1 MRAGAFA
8 RSAGRAVAQIFCP
21 LAFGTLVA
29 TVIASAQTATAQ
41 STAAQTPPAQTPPAQ
56 GATAQS
62 GSPAPPAAQPIQA
75 PVPPEPPL
83 MPPTPNVSAAAESI
97 YATARPGLLQIRTL
111 VEAAGRQSSIGSGFL
126 VSPDG
131 LAVTNYHVVSQYALE
146 PKTYRLE
153 YARPD
158 GSQGALKLLAIDVA
172 NDVAIV
178 QLDGT
183 ELPHLEFD
191 PAALEDKSPRGER
204 LYAMG
209 NPLDLGFTIVEGTY
223 NGFVEKSYNPR
234 VHFTGAIN
242 PGMSGGPA
250 VTAAGKVA
258 GINVA
263 KRLDGELVS
272 FLVPASKASALFERA
287 KTEPPLDLAHVR
299 DEIDRQLIT
308 WQGAFYHALGEQGF
322 KDTTLGPYQAPES
335 AAPWFNCW
343 ARTNADETPRP
354 RALLDSTSCNSQSS
368 LYIAEDIETGRA
380 ELWHAY
386 VRSTDLNPFQFAA
399 FVSTYYGGAG
409 SIRPWSR
416 KRLTQP
422 ECHED
427 FIQRNESDKGG
438 PVMRA
443 VWCARAYRDFAGIY
457 DVAITTVTQD
467 RDKEALVS
475 RLAMK
480 GVSYDN
486 AVALAQRF
494 VRELAWAK

>member
-1 MRAGAFA
+1 MRASAFA
-8 RSAGRAVAQIFCP
+8 RSAGRGIALV
-21 LAFGTLVA
+21 FGALVA
-29 TVIASAQTATAQ
+29 SATVS
-41 STAAQTPPAQTPPAQ
+41 
-56 GATAQS
+56 AQS

-97 YATARPGLLQIRTL
+97 YAVARPGLLQIRTL

-126 VSPDG
+126 VSADG

-153 YARPD
+153 FARPD
-158 GSQGALKLLAIDVA
+158 GSQGPLKLIAIDVA

-178 QLDGT
+178 KVDGT
-183 ELPHLEFD
+183 DLPHLEFD

-223 NGFVEKSYNPR
+223 NGFVEKSYNAR

-272 FLVPASKASALFERA
+272 FLVPASKVSALFERA
-287 KTEPPLDLAHVR
+287 KTEPPLDLGHVR
-299 DEIDRQLIT
+299 DEIDRQLVT

-322 KDTTLGPYQAPES
+322 KAATLGPYEAPES

-343 ARTNADETPRP
+343 ARTNADQTPKP
-354 RALLDSTSCNSQSS
+354 RAQLDSTSCSSQSS

-380 ELWHAY
+380 ELSHAY
-386 VRSTDLNPFQFAA
+386 VRSVDLNPFQFAA
-399 FVSTYYGGAG
+399 FVSQYYGGAG
-409 SIRPWSR
+409 MIRSWSR

-427 FIQRNESDKGG
+427 FVQRDDGGKAG
-438 PVMRA
+438 PVMRT

-475 RLAMK
+475 RLAMQ
-480 GVSYDN
+480 GVSYEN
-486 AVALAQRF
+486 AVTLAQRF
-494 VRELAWAK
+494 LGELAWAK

>member
-1 MRAGAFA
+1 MRAGVFA
-8 RSAGRAVAQIFCP
+8 RSSGRGIALVFGVL
-21 LAFGTLVA
+21 LAA
-29 TVIASAQTATAQ
+29 EA
-41 STAAQTPPAQTPPAQ
+41 AAQTTENTPPAPPP
-56 GATAQS
+56 S
-62 GSPAPPAAQPIQA
+62 APLPA

-97 YATARPGLLQIRTL
+97 YAVARPGLLQIRTL
-111 VEAAGRQSSIGSGFL
+111 VEAAGRQSTIGSGFL
-126 VSPDG
+126 VSSDG

-153 YARPD
+153 FARPD

-178 QLDGT
+178 KLDGT
-183 ELPHLEFD
+183 DLPHLEFD
-191 PAALEDKSPRGER
+191 QAALEDKSPRGER

-299 DEIDRQLIT
+299 DEIDRQLVS
-308 WQGAFYHALGEQGF
+308 WQGAF
-322 KDTTLGPYQAPES
+322 
-335 AAPWFNCW
+335 
-343 ARTNADETPRP
+343 
-354 RALLDSTSCNSQSS
+354 
-368 LYIAEDIETGRA
+368 
-380 ELWHAY
+380 
-386 VRSTDLNPFQFAA
+386 
-399 FVSTYYGGAG
+399 
-409 SIRPWSR
+409 
-416 KRLTQP
+416 
-422 ECHED
+422 
-427 FIQRNESDKGG
+427 
-438 PVMRA
+438 
-443 VWCARAYRDFAGIY
+443 
-457 DVAITTVTQD
+457 
-467 RDKEALVS
+467 
-475 RLAMK
+475 
-480 GVSYDN
+480 
-486 AVALAQRF
+486 
-494 VRELAWAK
+494 